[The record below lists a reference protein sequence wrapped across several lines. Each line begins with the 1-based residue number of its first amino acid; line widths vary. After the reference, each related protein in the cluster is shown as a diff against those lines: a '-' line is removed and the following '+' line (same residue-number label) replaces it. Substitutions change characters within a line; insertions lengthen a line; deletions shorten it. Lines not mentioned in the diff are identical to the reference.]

1 MSYKAL
7 YRKWRPAT
15 FSEVYGQDQVT
26 SILKYQ
32 VANGRQSHAY
42 LFCGSR
48 GTGKTSCAKILAKA
62 LNCLDPQ
69 NGEPC
74 GKCDACKAVEEGRAI
89 DVIEMDAASNNR
101 VDDMREIIDNI
112 SYTPAALKYRVYI
125 VDEVHMLTDSAFNA
139 LLKTLEEPPS
149 YIVFVLATTE
159 LNRLPSTIISRCQR
173 FDFMRIPAEVLS
185 SRMKVIAETEGAT
198 ITDDGAFLIAKLA
211 NGGFRDAI
219 SLLEM
224 CISKHLPIDEQLVA
238 DTLGICGSD
247 VISTLVTAV
256 AQKNVAE
263 IFRIMLDAE
272 RSSKDIAV
280 FWSDIVEWYRNM
292 LVIKTVDSPEKFLAC
307 TSRELGMLKAT
318 AALFD
323 VPRLLY
329 HSRLLDGALASMRK
343 TTTSKR
349 NIAELTLIRMS
360 DPSLSDEN
368 DALLARIEDLEN
380 KLIRLS
386 AGGVVAAPAVA
397 QQPEK
402 VPEAPFDAPAPTYTD
417 DVPPVDAFAPPPED
431 NAYAPVEPEAP
442 ASPSADE
449 SPMWWEEVVEKVTA
463 ANASAGGYLRGTPLV
478 KRGDCYEIS
487 VRGRTGLMILNREAT
502 MRMLC
507 DYMTALSGS
516 TVTADKIKITV
527 AAAKAQARPGDELFN

>member
-198 ITDDGAFLIAKLA
+198 ITDDG
-211 NGGFRDAI
+211 NGNEGGEDAG
-219 SLLEM
+219 
-224 CISKHLPIDEQLVA
+224 D
-238 DTLGICGSD
+238 
-247 VISTLVTAV
+247 
-256 AQKNVAE
+256 
-263 IFRIMLDAE
+263 
-272 RSSKDIAV
+272 RSSDI
-280 FWSDIVEWYRNM
+280 
-292 LVIKTVDSPEKFLAC
+292 
-307 TSRELGMLKAT
+307 LK
-318 AALFD
+318 
-323 VPRLLY
+323 RY
-329 HSRLLDGALASMRK
+329 
-343 TTTSKR
+343 
-349 NIAELTLIRMS
+349 
-360 DPSLSDEN
+360 
-368 DALLARIEDLEN
+368 
-380 KLIRLS
+380 
-386 AGGVVAAPAVA
+386 
-397 QQPEK
+397 
-402 VPEAPFDAPAPTYTD
+402 
-417 DVPPVDAFAPPPED
+417 
-431 NAYAPVEPEAP
+431 
-442 ASPSADE
+442 
-449 SPMWWEEVVEKVTA
+449 W
-463 ANASAGGYLRGTPLV
+463 
-478 KRGDCYEIS
+478 
-487 VRGRTGLMILNREAT
+487 
-502 MRMLC
+502 
-507 DYMTALSGS
+507 
-516 TVTADKIKITV
+516 
-527 AAAKAQARPGDELFN
+527 

>member
-32 VANGRQSHAY
+32 VANGRHSHAY

-74 GKCDACKAVEEGRAI
+74 GKCDACRAVEEGRAI

-173 FDFMRIPAEVLS
+173 FDFMRIPSEVLA
-185 SRMKVIAETEGAT
+185 SRMKVIANTEGAE

-224 CISKHLPIDEQLVA
+224 CISKHMLIDEQLVA
-238 DTLGICGSD
+238 DTLGICGSE
-247 VISTLVTAV
+247 VVAALVTAV
-256 AQKNVAE
+256 AKKNVSE

-280 FWSDIVEWYRNM
+280 FWSDIMEWYRNM
-292 LVIKTVDSPEKFLAC
+292 LVVKTVDSAEKFLAC
-307 TSRELGMLKAT
+307 TSREMELLKDT
-318 AALFD
+318 ASLFD

-329 HSRLLDGALASMRK
+329 HSRLLDSALASMKK
-343 TTTSKR
+343 TTSSKR
-349 NIAELTLIRMS
+349 NVAELTLIRMS
-360 DPSLSDEN
+360 DTTLCDDN
-368 DALLARIEDLEN
+368 DALLARIEELEN

-386 AGGVVAAPAVA
+386 AGGITV
-397 QQPEK
+397 
-402 VPEAPFDAPAPTYTD
+402 APAPSNQVGHTEEPAPILCE
-417 DVPPVDAFAPPPED
+417 DVPPIDAFAPPPDD
-431 NAYAPVEPEAP
+431 NSYIPAEPVSAAP
-442 ASPSADE
+442 AADE
-449 SPMWWEEVVEKVTA
+449 SPMWWEEVVEKVSA
-463 ANASAGGYLRGTPLV
+463 ANASAGGYLRGAPLV
-478 KRGDCYEIS
+478 RRGDNYEIS

-507 DYMTALSGS
+507 DFMTALSGS
-516 TVTADKIKITV
+516 TVTADKIKISV
-527 AAAKAQARPGDELFN
+527 AAAKEKARPGDELFN

>member
-32 VANGRQSHAY
+32 VANGRHSHAY

-74 GKCDACKAVEEGRAI
+74 GKCDACRAVEEGRAI

-173 FDFMRIPAEVLS
+173 FDFMRIPAEVLA
-185 SRMKVIAETEGAT
+185 SRMKVIAASEGAE

-224 CISKHLPIDEQLVA
+224 CISKHMLIDEQLVA

-247 VISTLVTAV
+247 VVAALVTAV
-256 AQKNVAE
+256 AEKNVSE

-280 FWSDIVEWYRNM
+280 FWSDIMEWYRNM
-292 LVIKTVDSPEKFLAC
+292 LVVKTVDSAEKFLAC
-307 TSRELGMLKAT
+307 TSRELELLQKT

-329 HSRLLDGALASMRK
+329 HSRLLDRALSSMKK
-343 TTTSKR
+343 TTSSKR

-360 DPSLSDEN
+360 DTSLCDDN
-368 DALLARIEDLEN
+368 DALLARLEELEN

-386 AGGVVAAPAVA
+386 AGGLSLPQTPVQPSENTVSAPEVT
-397 QQPEK
+397 PSE
-402 VPEAPFDAPAPTYTD
+402 DI
-417 DVPPVDAFAPPPED
+417 PPIDAFAPPPVE
-431 NAYAPVEPEAP
+431 NEYIPEKVAPTPDPIV
-442 ASPSADE
+442 DE
-449 SPMWWEEVVEKVTA
+449 SPMWWEEVVEKVA
-463 ANASAGGYLRGTPLV
+463 SANASAGGYLRGTPLI
-478 KRGDCYEIS
+478 KRGDSYEIS

-527 AAAKAQARPGDELFN
+527 AAAKDKARPGDELFN

>member
-15 FSEVYGQDQVT
+15 FSEVYGQDHIT

-32 VANGRQSHAY
+32 VANGRHSHAY

-62 LNCLDPQ
+62 LNCLEPV

-112 SYTPAALKYRVYI
+112 SYTPASLKYRVYI

-173 FDFMRIPAEVLS
+173 FDFMRINTEVLA
-185 SRMKVIAETEGAT
+185 SRMKVIAASEGAD

-224 CISKHLPIDEQLVA
+224 CISKHVTIDEQLVA

-247 VISTLVTAV
+247 IVANLVTAV
-256 AQKNVAE
+256 AHKNVSE
-263 IFRIMLDAE
+263 IFRIMLDTE

-280 FWSDIVEWYRNM
+280 FWSDIIEWYRNM
-292 LVIKTVDSPEKFLAC
+292 LVVKTVDSPEKFLAC
-307 TSRELGMLKAT
+307 TSRELEMLKVT
-318 AALFD
+318 AAMFD

-329 HSRLLDGALASMRK
+329 HSRLLDNALASMKK
-343 TTTSKR
+343 TTSSKR
-349 NIAELTLIRMS
+349 NVAELTLIRMS
-360 DPSLSDEN
+360 DTSLCDDN
-368 DALLARIEDLEN
+368 DALLARLDELEN

-386 AGGVVAAPAVA
+386 ANGISANHSTIQPPEPQVEGSAPAVF
-397 QQPEK
+397 E
-402 VPEAPFDAPAPTYTD
+402 
-417 DVPPVDAFAPPPED
+417 DVPPPDAFAPPPED
-431 NAYAPVEPEAP
+431 NAQIAVQCEES
-442 ASPSADE
+442 ASKVIDE
-449 SPMWWEEVVEKVTA
+449 SPIWWEEVVEKVA
-463 ANASAGGYLRGTPLV
+463 AENASAGGYLRGTVLV
-478 KRGDCYEIS
+478 KHGDSYEVA

-507 DYMTALSGS
+507 DFMTALSGS
-516 TVTADKIKITV
+516 TVTADNIKITV
-527 AAAKAQARPGDELFN
+527 AAAKERSRPGDELFN